1 MAEPMDEERDEVGAV
16 VSRRRV
22 VRWSAGL
29 FAGALAL
36 GGLAACGGGEE
47 DEEDEG
53 GGGGGGGEDE
63 EEEEEEDD

>member
-1 MAEPMDEERDEVGAV
+1 MAEPMDEERDGLDAV
-16 VSRRRV
+16 ASRRRV

-36 GGLAACGGGEE
+36 GGLAACGGGGDE
-47 DEEDEG
+47 EEDEG
-53 GGGGGGGEDE
+53 GGGGGGEG

>member
-16 VSRRRV
+16 ASRRRV

-36 GGLAACGGGEE
+36 GGLAACGGGGGEEE
-47 DEEDEG
+47 DDG
-53 GGGGGGGEDE
+53 GGGGGGE

>member
-1 MAEPMDEERDEVGAV
+1 MAEPMDEERDERDTM

-29 FAGALAL
+29 FAGTLAL
-36 GGLAACGGGEE
+36 GGLAACGGGGDE
-47 DEEDEG
+47 EEDEG
-53 GGGGGGGEDE
+53 GGGGEE

>member
-1 MAEPMDEERDEVGAV
+1 MGEERDGLEVVA
-16 VSRRRV
+16 SRRRV

-36 GGLAACGGGEE
+36 GGLAACGGEEE

-53 GGGGGGGEDE
+53 GGEEEG

>member
-1 MAEPMDEERDEVGAV
+1 MTEPTDEERDGLAAM

-22 VRWSAGL
+22 VRWSTGL

-36 GGLAACGGGEE
+36 GGLAACGGGGDDE
-47 DEEDEG
+47 EEDEG
-53 GGGGGGGEDE
+53 GGGGEE